1 VELFHANPIE
11 ADDTSSLRLV
21 TARGTTI
28 TVAATLC
35 AEREAE
41 PYVLV
46 HGTHGRIMLEYRTG
60 RVRLESDD
68 RVEESRHG
76 ATDLLE
82 NLVAH
87 ISEPQVPL
95 LAPLAA
101 TRSFMHV
108 LEAVRI
114 APDPR
119 EIPAEYV
126 RTDTSGPFP
135 RRVVPGIDDAVTRSA
150 DELALLSELGL
161 PWAAP
166 AEAMADG

>member
-1 VELFHANPIE
+1 
-11 ADDTSSLRLV
+11 
-21 TARGTTI
+21 
-28 TVAATLC
+28 
-35 AEREAE
+35 
-41 PYVLV
+41 
-46 HGTHGRIMLEYRTG
+46 MLEYRTG